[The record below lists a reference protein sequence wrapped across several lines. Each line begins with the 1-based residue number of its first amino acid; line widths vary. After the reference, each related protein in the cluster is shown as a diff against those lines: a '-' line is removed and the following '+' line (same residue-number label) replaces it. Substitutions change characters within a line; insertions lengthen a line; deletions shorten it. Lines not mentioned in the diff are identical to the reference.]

1 MSQSVIDLLKLL
13 QIHELEDKLHFLYD
27 LDTSYLQPS
36 QLEGLEEEVMDV
48 AIDFVSRC
56 DAVLDKYKDIS
67 NAAIKESADALLLKR
82 KEEEALSSQ
91 TNSSMNAN
99 PMNSVSPSLSKKQPF
114 VLQKNMDSTFNPS
127 DAQVPVTEQLQR
139 PDTEVGASKSNS
151 PPPAKQVNNEK
162 SGSLENLSAPPA
174 ERKKS
179 GGGFGIKSMLSS
191 LTKGRPKPKRAEVCL
206 G

>member
-1 MSQSVIDLLKLL
+1 MSQGLLKLL
-13 QIHELEDKLHFLYD
+13 EIDELEDKLHFLYD
-27 LDTSYLQPS
+27 LDKSFLHPS
-36 QLEGLEEEVMDV
+36 QVEGLEEEVKEV
-48 AIDFVSRC
+48 AIDFMSKCV
-56 DAVLDKYKDIS
+56 AVLDKYKNIS
-67 NAAIKESADALLLKR
+67 NAAIKESTDALLLKR
-82 KEEEALSSQ
+82 KEEEALSTQ

-114 VLQKNMDSTFNPS
+114 VLQKNMDSTFTPS

-139 PDTEVGASKSNS
+139 PDTEDGASKSNS
-151 PPPAKQVNNEK
+151 PPPSKQVSNER
-162 SGSLENLSAPPA
+162 SGSLENISAPPA

-179 GGGFGIKSMLSS
+179 GGFGIKSMLSS